1 MDSPGNDLE
10 SVAGQ
15 VASGCN
21 LILFTTGNGS
31 ITNFPFVPTLKI
43 MTNSGRF
50 RLLSHEMDFN
60 AGRYL
65 EGASMEKLGGEAFEL
80 ALQTASGQRSAGE
93 RTGQSQVQIWRDW
106 PLQGPVTSGAPARPT
121 PAGIPIRLI
130 PSGGTMSAEGDPVVP
145 APIRQSAFPSRAR
158 DRIGLIVPT
167 SLCAGQVA
175 RGIAEELQKRRGTAP
190 DSPLARADRFVALP
204 HTEGCGVSGGESEDL
219 YFRTLSGYLRHP
231 SVWRA
236 VLLEHGCEKTHLDAF
251 RDHLRE
257 LGENVDRFGWASIQ
271 LDGGLANVTRKVTQW
286 FADQAGLESASEERA
301 RGSDELRAG
310 LLVVGE
316 PPAWLAEAF
325 ARTAG
330 RIVRAGGT
338 VVLHELSGLLQSPVF
353 VDMLFQVRPEDPT
366 LAYGQSCARAG
377 FHIMESPTDHPVEN
391 LTGLGATGVGLVVTW
406 AAGAPL
412 QGSPFLPTLSVGI
425 GSSKHN
431 NLDLFLGGQTPP
443 EASSRAL
450 LKRMEEVMRG
460 NRVPC
465 ELERGNVD
473 FQITRSRTGFSL

>member
-1 MDSPGNDLE
+1 
-10 SVAGQ
+10 
-15 VASGCN
+15 
-21 LILFTTGNGS
+21 
-31 ITNFPFVPTLKI
+31 
-43 MTNSGRF
+43 
-50 RLLSHEMDFN
+50 MDFN

-106 PLQGPVTSGAPARPT
+106 PLRGPVTSGASSRPVPPGVPIPVLSSVRQERASGNPTSPATAHHETSPGR
-121 PAGIPIRLI
+121 A
-130 PSGGTMSAEGDPVVP
+130 SG
-145 APIRQSAFPSRAR
+145 
-158 DRIGLIVPT
+158 RIGLIVPT

-175 RGIAEELQKRRGTAP
+175 RGIAEELQKQRGATP

-219 YFRTLSGYLRHP
+219 YLRTLSGYLRHP

-251 RDHLRE
+251 RDYLRG
-257 LGENVDRFGWASIQ
+257 LGEDVDRFGWASIQ
-271 LDGGLANVTRKVTQW
+271 LDGGLANVTRKVTDW
-286 FADQAGLESASEERA
+286 FADQAGLESSRTTRATGSESPA
-301 RGSDELRAG
+301 AGGAPGSDDLSVG
-310 LLVVGE
+310 FLVVGE
-316 PPAWLAEAF
+316 PPDWLAKAF
-325 ARTAG
+325 ALAAG

-338 VVLHELSGLLQSPVF
+338 VVLHELSGLLRSPAF

-406 AAGAPL
+406 TAGTPL

-425 GSSKHN
+425 GSSRHN
-431 NLDLFLGGQTPP
+431 DFDLVLDDRPAGP
-443 EASSRAL
+443 EAPSRAL

-460 NRVPC
+460 DRVPR
-465 ELERGNVD
+465 EWEHGNVD